1 MKLLHIFTAVA
12 LMLSLSAVVAYAGD
26 PAPNFVLKAADGTTI
41 ELHKL
46 KGKVVLVNFWATWCP
61 PCRAEIP
68 GMMKV
73 YDKYKAK
80 GLEIVGI
87 SVDNGGWDDVRP
99 WLEKHPINYPIVV
112 GNGSLTQAY
121 GGIRSIPTTFVVD
134 RKGNIVEKHVGGL
147 REEDFE
153 KMVKKAL

>member
-1 MKLLHIFTAVA
+1 MKLVHVLTAAV
-12 LMLSLSAVVAYAGD
+12 LMLSLSAAVALAGD
-26 PAPNFVLKAADGTTI
+26 PAPNFKLKAADGTTI
-41 ELHKL
+41 ELQKL

-61 PCRAEIP
+61 PCRTEIP

-80 GLEIVGI
+80 GFEIVGI

-99 WLEKHPINYPIVV
+99 WLEKHPVNYPIVV
-112 GNGSLTQAY
+112 GDGNLAQAY
-121 GGIRSIPTTFVVD
+121 GGIRNIPTTFLVD
-134 RKGNIVEKHVGGL
+134 RKGNIVLKHVGGL
-147 REEDFE
+147 TEEEFE

>member
-1 MKLLHIFTAVA
+1 MKLVHILAVAVVALSVLTAVA
-12 LMLSLSAVVAYAGD
+12 FSAD
-26 PAPNFVLKAADGTTI
+26 PAPNFKLKAADGTTV
-41 ELHKL
+41 ELNKL

-99 WLEKHPINYPIVV
+99 WLEKHPITYPIVV
-112 GNGSLTQAY
+112 GDANLAQAY
-121 GGIRSIPTTFVVD
+121 GGIHNIPTTFLVD
-134 RKGNIVEKHVGGL
+134 RKGNIAMKHVGGL
-147 REEDFE
+147 TEEEFE